1 MLPRHRTH
9 RARTVHNLLQGR
21 ALQGLDD
28 EPFRDGFVGGRIPP
42 PLWFP
47 FGNIN
52 TQWLFLG
59 QSCPRLRLRVST
71 QWFFSISSGA
81 LCGQARGIRK
91 SSDGLER
98 SIACTPGARRA
109 CERRQVV
116 ACARRKQR
124 CSGAEA
130 AGAVQMQRQMACN
143 ATANAG
149 VRARAAAPST
159 ARASAS
165 ASRSA
170 WSALDFF
177 RRAALA
183 FEVRFDPLVFPTIS
197 NCHAS

>member
-1 MLPRHRTH
+1 M
-9 RARTVHNLLQGR
+9 
-21 ALQGLDD
+21 
-28 EPFRDGFVGGRIPP
+28 
-42 PLWFP
+42 
-47 FGNIN
+47 
-52 TQWLFLG
+52 G

-81 LCGQARGIRK
+81 LCGQARGIRE

-98 SIACTPGARRA
+98 SIACTPEARRA
-109 CERRQVV
+109 CGRRQVV

-177 RRAALA
+177 AFLLPIWAFDRRLCAGISRMQSRCETWHETHDAMRQKHVRCRVRASQIFLRQCVELAADT
-183 FEVRFDPLVFPTIS
+183 ESRECRVRAP
-197 NCHAS
+197 AAM